1 MCVICVTFICLTWGL
16 IDISMLEKCALAIQP
31 YAELNVLSVCV
42 CLCRFHPRHIYNMY
56 VRTASCLYL
65 RVLCV
70 LCKLLL
76 AAAAYGVVSV
86 ACQCMYN
93 KLS

>member
-42 CLCRFHPRHIYNMY
+42 F
-56 VRTASCLYL
+56 
-65 RVLCV
+65 
-70 LCKLLL
+70 
-76 AAAAYGVVSV
+76 VSV
-86 ACQCMYN
+86 SSTPHIQYVCAHGVLSVSACIVCIV
-93 KLS
+93 